1 MKVADVM
8 ASNVISVA
16 PETPVNEIAGI
27 LLQKR
32 ISAVPVVDARG
43 RLAGIVS
50 EGDLLRRAE
59 LHTERRRSWWAGLLS
74 RVDSL
79 AAEYVKTHGRRAE
92 DVMTRDVVTASED
105 VPLDEVVTLLEQR
118 HVKRL
123 PVLRNGKLV
132 GIVSRADLLQTLAR
146 TVDAAPAETIDDETI
161 YDDIMDRIRSE
172 PWGMPWRVTV
182 TVQDGIVK
190 LTGAVSSEEER
201 KALRVAAE
209 TVPGVREVHDEL
221 ALEPMPVN

>member
-8 ASNVISVA
+8 VSNVISVK
-16 PETPVNEIAGI
+16 PETQVAEIARI

-32 ISAVPVVDARG
+32 ISAVPVVDAQG
-43 RLAGIVS
+43 RLVGIIS

-105 VPLDEVVTLLEQR
+105 MPLDEVVTLLEQR

-132 GIVSRADLLQTLAR
+132 GIVSRADLLQTLAH
-146 TVDAAPAETIDDETI
+146 TVDAAPAEAVDDETI

-172 PWGMPWRVTV
+172 PWGMPWRVSV
-182 TVQDGIVK
+182 MVRDGIVK
-190 LTGAVSSEEER
+190 LTGAVSSEAER

-209 TVPGVREVHDEL
+209 TTPGVREVYDEL

>member
-8 ASNVISVA
+8 ASNVISVT
-16 PETPVNEIAGI
+16 PETPVSEIAGI

-59 LHTERRRSWWAGLLS
+59 LHTERRRSWWAGLLG

-105 VPLDEVVTLLEQR
+105 MSLDEVVGLLEQR

-123 PVLRNGKLV
+123 PVLSNGKLV
-132 GIVSRADLLQTLAR
+132 GVVSRADLLRALACLE
-146 TVDAAPAETIDDETI
+146 AAPAEAVSDETI
-161 YDDIMDRIRSE
+161 HDGIMDRIRSE